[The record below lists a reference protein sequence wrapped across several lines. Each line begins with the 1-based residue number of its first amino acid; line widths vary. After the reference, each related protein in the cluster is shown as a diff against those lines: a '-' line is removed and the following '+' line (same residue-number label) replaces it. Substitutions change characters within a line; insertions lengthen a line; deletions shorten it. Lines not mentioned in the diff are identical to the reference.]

1 MSKDL
6 LSITTAGG
14 TVIAAAGAPAVIIAV
29 GVGAAAV
36 AASVAYAN
44 SRGKALNS
52 GSYKKKLPF

>member
-1 MSKDL
+1 MSKNL

-14 TVIAAAGAPAVIIAV
+14 AVIAAAGAPAVIIAV
-29 GVGAAAV
+29 GVGTAAV

-52 GSYKKKLPF
+52 DSSQKKLPF

>member
-1 MSKDL
+1 MSKNIL
-6 LSITTAGG
+6 TIATAGG

-52 GSYKKKLPF
+52 GSSKKKLPF